1 VGRSNGPRSG
11 TIAIVGRPNVGKSTL
26 INALVGVKISIVSA
40 KPHTTRHRILG
51 VLNRGESQAVFVDT
65 PGHARRVQHALHR
78 LMARVIHESVE
89 GCDLV
94 ILVIGAKRTTVE
106 DERLFELC
114 KNRGGRT
121 ILVLNKIDEL
131 KSRAGLLP
139 RLRELGKMSFLAYV
153 PVSART
159 GENLG
164 ALVDAIFANLPE
176 GPALFPLDMTT
187 DRSLRFRAAEVIRE
201 KLLEQLHQEV
211 PYGLTVEIEHMQK
224 GEDGRWLVHAL
235 IWLEREG
242 HKPIVIGR
250 EGRLLKQVGQ
260 DARIE
265 LNALLDGRVHLE
277 LWVKVREHW
286 SDNELEL
293 KRLGFDSA

>member
-1 VGRSNGPRSG
+1 VTEAKRSTAEDR
-11 TIAIVGRPNVGKSTL
+11 RLFDLCK
-26 INALVGVKISIVSA
+26 
-40 KPHTTRHRILG
+40 H
-51 VLNRGESQAVFVDT
+51 RGE
-65 PGHARRVQHALHR
+65 
-78 LMARVIHESVE
+78 
-89 GCDLV
+89 
-94 ILVIGAKRTTVE
+94 
-106 DERLFELC
+106 
-114 KNRGGRT
+114 RT

-131 KSRAGLLP
+131 KSRIDLLP
-139 RLRELGKMSFLAYV
+139 RLRDLGKMPFLAFV
-153 PVSART
+153 PVSARS

-176 GPALFPLDMTT
+176 GPALFPLDITT
-187 DRSLRFRAAEVIRE
+187 DRSLRFRAAEIIRE
-201 KLLEQLHQEV
+201 KLLGELHQEV

-224 GEDGRWLVHAL
+224 SEDGRWLVHAL
-235 IWLEREG
+235 IWLERES

-250 EGRLLKQVGQ
+250 DGRLLKQVGQ

-265 LNALLDGRVHLE
+265 LNGLLGGRVHLE